1 MIEQTAA
8 ISGFPAILVT
18 NSGGPPPGQFMDHDD
33 ETWEAAL
40 RNNML
45 GHIDMARRCPPPMI
59 EEGFYT
65 LIDRSKDMII
75 SGGENIYPAE
85 LERVLADFAGL
96 AEFAIVGRE
105 DARWG
110 QVPVVVAVRADSS
123 LTAEDVLAHFNDR
136 IASFKRP
143 KDVVFVEALPR
154 NALGKIV
161 AGDVRALLA

>member
-1 MIEQTAA
+1 
-8 ISGFPAILVT
+8 
-18 NSGGPPPGQFMDHDD
+18 
-33 ETWEAAL
+33 
-40 RNNML
+40 
-45 GHIDMARRCPPPMI
+45 MARKDDD
-59 EEGFYT
+59 GLYWFA
-65 LIDRSKDMII
+65 DRLKHVII

-96 AEFAIVGRE
+96 TEFAIVGRE
-105 DARWG
+105 NSRWG
-110 QVPVVVAVRADSS
+110 QVPVVVAVRSDNS
-123 LTAEDVLAHFNDR
+123 LTAEDVLAHFTGR

>member
-1 MIEQTAA
+1 
-8 ISGFPAILVT
+8 
-18 NSGGPPPGQFMDHDD
+18 
-33 ETWEAAL
+33 
-40 RNNML
+40 
-45 GHIDMARRCPPPMI
+45 
-59 EEGFYT
+59 
-65 LIDRSKDMII
+65 
-75 SGGENIYPAE
+75 
-85 LERVLADFAGL
+85 
-96 AEFAIVGRE
+96 EFAIVGRE